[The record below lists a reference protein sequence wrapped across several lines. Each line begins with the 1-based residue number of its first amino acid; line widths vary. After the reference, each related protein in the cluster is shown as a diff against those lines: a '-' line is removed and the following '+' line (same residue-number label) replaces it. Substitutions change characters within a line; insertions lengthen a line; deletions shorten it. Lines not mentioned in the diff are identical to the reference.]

1 MKRSIS
7 LRLSA
12 MFAAVSLIVFTLT
25 GTGLFLL
32 MQHQLFNELRET
44 LDARARI
51 AGLIVTHASDVK
63 KWAFVQEKLHDL
75 SPADSRMHYYVE
87 AADPLFRF
95 GAPIAGKVTGD
106 VGPNYRLVR
115 PAGYNYDLIVTSMTL
130 PANGERPEVKLVVA
144 SDCMRTESMLRRF
157 GIALGVLIVLS
168 TIAVALLSRAVT
180 RFGLAP
186 LTRLSR
192 EAAQL
197 SPSNR
202 RQRLHAGE
210 LPEELHE
217 LATSFNGAL
226 ERLDKAYERLESF
239 NADVAHELRTPV
251 SILIG
256 QTQVALTR
264 DRSVVQLQQTLQ
276 SNLEEFERL
285 RVIVNDMLFLSRS
298 DRGERATELTEV
310 SLRAEVER
318 MLEFLEIPLEE
329 AQLSV
334 QVRGDAHAW
343 VNTSL
348 IGRAMSNL
356 FVNAIQHSPPGT
368 VLQSTIAPQDG
379 HVEIAVSNPGEPLDP
394 VVREHIFDRFY
405 RIQEARSNS
414 HENHGLGL
422 SIVKAVA
429 EMHGG
434 TVFVRSANGVN
445 TFGFSVAAH
454 VGAAMGDAAGS
465 ASVVPVAP
473 DAARQGR
480 AGLPLHVSS

>member
-1 MKRSIS
+1 MMMKRSIS

-12 MFAAVSLIVFTLT
+12 MFAAVSLVVFTLT
-25 GTGLFLL
+25 GSGLFIL
-32 MQHQLFNELRET
+32 MRRQLFDELRET
-44 LDARARI
+44 LDTRARI
-51 AGLIVTHASDVK
+51 AALIVGHAPTVQ
-63 KWAFVQEKLHDL
+63 KWSFVQEKLRDL
-75 SPADSRMHYYVE
+75 SPADSRMHYFVE
-87 AADPLFRF
+87 SPDPRF
-95 GAPIAGKVTGD
+95 SFGEPI
-106 VGPNYRLVR
+106 VGTVR
-115 PAGYNYDLIVTSMTL
+115 GSVGSNHLLMREPGRNYDVILTNYVV
-130 PANGERPEVKLVVA
+130 PAAGERPQVRLVVGT
-144 SDCMRTESMLRRF
+144 DCERTEQMLRRF
-157 GIALGVLIVLS
+157 GVALAALIFLS
-168 TIAVALLSRAVT
+168 TVAVALLSRAVT

-202 RQRLHAGE
+202 RQRLRADE

-226 ERLDKAYERLESF
+226 ERLDRAYERLESF

-264 DRSVVQLQQTLQ
+264 DRSMLQLRQTLQ

-298 DRGERATELTEV
+298 DRGERASDLTEV
-310 SLRAEVER
+310 SLRDEVSR
-318 MLEFLEIPLEE
+318 MLEFLDMPLEE
-329 AQLSV
+329 AQLRV
-334 QVRGDAHAW
+334 TLDGDATAC

-348 IGRAMSNL
+348 FGRAMSNL
-356 FVNAIQHSPPGT
+356 LVNAIQHSPPGT
-368 VLQSTIAPQDG
+368 SLQVTITPQRG
-379 HVEIAVSNPGEPLDP
+379 QVEIAVSNPGEPIDP
-394 VVREHIFDRFY
+394 VAREQIFDRFY
-405 RIQEARSNS
+405 RLQEARSNS

-434 TVFVRSANGVN
+434 TVFVRSAHGVN
-445 TFGFSVAAH
+445 TFGFSVAAD
-454 VGAAMGDAAGS
+454 GDAARGPS
-465 ASVVPVAP
+465 AP
-473 DAARQGR
+473 DAPRGSRNAMPLR
-480 AGLPLHVSS
+480 ASP

>member
-25 GTGLFLL
+25 GAGLFFL
-32 MQHQLFNELRET
+32 MQRQLFNELRET
-44 LDARARI
+44 LDTRARI
-51 AGLIVTHASDVK
+51 ASLIVAHAPDVQ
-63 KWAFVQEKLHDL
+63 KWAFVQEKLRDL

-87 AADPLFRF
+87 GPDPRFRF
-95 GAPIAGKVTGD
+95 GTPIVGKVTGD
-106 VGPNYRLVR
+106 VGPNHLLVR
-115 PAGYNYDLIVTSMTL
+115 PPGCSYDIITTTFIV
-130 PANGERPEVKLVVA
+130 PASGDRPQVKLVVG
-144 SDCMRTESMLRRF
+144 SDCVRTEGMLRRF
-157 GIALGVLIVLS
+157 GIALGVLIALS

-192 EAAQL
+192 EASQL

-202 RQRLHAGE
+202 RQRLHSDE

-264 DRSVVQLQQTLQ
+264 DRSVEQLQQTLQ

-298 DRGERATELTEV
+298 DRGERATDLTEV
-310 SLRAEVER
+310 SLRSEIER
-318 MLEFLEIPLEE
+318 MLDFLEMPLEE
-329 AQLSV
+329 AQLRVEV
-334 QVRGDAHAW
+334 QGDARAW

-348 IGRAMSNL
+348 IGRAVSNL
-356 FVNAIQHSPPGT
+356 FVNAIQHSQPGT
-368 VLQSTIAPQDG
+368 TLRATVAPQNG

-394 VVREHIFDRFY
+394 VTREHIFDRFY

-434 TVFVRSANGVN
+434 TVFVRSADGVN
-445 TFGFSVAAH
+445 TFGFSVA
-454 VGAAMGDAAGS
+454 VDGAEAPET
-465 ASVVPVAP
+465 PVAGI
-473 DAARQGR
+473 ARQGR
-480 AGLPLHVSS
+480 AGVPLHVSP

>member
-25 GTGLFLL
+25 GAGLFFL
-32 MQHQLFNELRET
+32 MQRQLFNELRET
-44 LDARARI
+44 LDTRARI
-51 AGLIVTHASDVK
+51 ASLIVSHAPDVQ
-63 KWAFVQEKLHDL
+63 KWAFVQEKLRDL

-87 AADPLFRF
+87 GPDPRFRF
-95 GAPIAGKVTGD
+95 GAPIVGKVTGD
-106 VGPNYRLVR
+106 VGPNHLLVR
-115 PAGYNYDLIVTSMTL
+115 PPGCSYDIITTTFIV
-130 PANGERPEVKLVVA
+130 PASGDRPQVKLVVG
-144 SDCMRTESMLRRF
+144 SDCVRTEGMLRRF
-157 GIALGVLIVLS
+157 GIALGVLIALS

-192 EAAQL
+192 EASQL

-202 RQRLHAGE
+202 RQRLHSDE

-264 DRSVVQLQQTLQ
+264 DRSVEQLQQTLQ

-298 DRGERATELTEV
+298 DRGERATDLTEV
-310 SLRAEVER
+310 SLRSEIER
-318 MLEFLEIPLEE
+318 MLDFLEMPLEE
-329 AQLSV
+329 AQLRVEV
-334 QVRGDAHAW
+334 QGDARAW

-356 FVNAIQHSPPGT
+356 FVNAIQHSQPGT
-368 VLQSTIAPQDG
+368 TLRATVAPQNG

-394 VVREHIFDRFY
+394 VTREHIFDRFY

-434 TVFVRSANGVN
+434 TVFVRSADGVN
-445 TFGFSVAAH
+445 TFGFSVA
-454 VGAAMGDAAGS
+454 VDGAEAPEA
-465 ASVVPVAP
+465 PVAGI
-473 DAARQGR
+473 ARQGR
-480 AGLPLHVSS
+480 AGVPLHVSP

>member
-12 MFAAVSLIVFTLT
+12 MFAAVSLVVFTLT

-32 MQHQLFNELRET
+32 MQGQLFNELRET
-44 LDARARI
+44 LDTRARI
-51 AGLIVTHASDVK
+51 ASLIVSHAPDVK
-63 KWAFVQEKLHDL
+63 KWAFVQEKLRDL
-75 SPADSRMHYYVE
+75 SPADSRMHYYVDGP
-87 AADPLFRF
+87 DPRFRF
-95 GAPIAGKVTGD
+95 GAPVAGKVTGD
-106 VGPNYRLVR
+106 VGPNHQLVR
-115 PAGYNYDLIVTSMTL
+115 PPGCNYDVIVTSIVV
-130 PANGERPEVKLVVA
+130 PASGDRPEVKLTVS
-144 SDCMRTESMLRRF
+144 SDCVRTESMLRRF
-157 GIALGVLIVLS
+157 GIALGVLIALS

-202 RQRLHAGE
+202 RQRLHSGE

-264 DRSVVQLQQTLQ
+264 DRSVEQLQQTLQ

-298 DRGERATELTEV
+298 DRGERATELAEV
-310 SLRAEVER
+310 SLRCEVER
-318 MLEFLEIPLEE
+318 MLEFLDMPLEE
-329 AQLSV
+329 AQLKVEV
-334 QVRGDAHAW
+334 QGDARAW

-348 IGRAMSNL
+348 IGRAVSNL
-356 FVNAIQHSPPGT
+356 FVNAIQHSSPGT
-368 VLQSTIAPQDG
+368 LLQATIAPQDG
-379 HVEIAVSNPGEPLDP
+379 HVEIAVSNPGAPLDP
-394 VVREHIFDRFY
+394 DVREHIFDRFY

-434 TVFVRSANGVN
+434 TVFVRSANGIN
-445 TFGFSVAAH
+445 TFGFSVSAQGGPSP
-454 VGAAMGDAAGS
+454 GAS
-465 ASVVPVAP
+465 APVVPEP
-473 DAARQGR
+473 PRQGR
-480 AGLPLHVSS
+480 AGLPMHVSS

>member
-25 GTGLFLL
+25 GAGLFFL
-32 MQHQLFNELRET
+32 MQRQLFNELRET
-44 LDARARI
+44 LDTRARI
-51 AGLIVTHASDVK
+51 ASLIISHAPDVQ
-63 KWAFVQEKLHDL
+63 KWAFVQEKLRDL

-87 AADPLFRF
+87 GPDPRFRF
-95 GAPIAGKVTGD
+95 GTPIVGKITGD
-106 VGPNYRLVR
+106 VGPNHVLVR
-115 PAGYNYDLIVTSMTL
+115 PPGCSYDIITTTFIV
-130 PANGERPEVKLVVA
+130 PASGDRPQVKLVVG
-144 SDCMRTESMLRRF
+144 SDCVRTEGMLRRF
-157 GIALGVLIVLS
+157 GIALGVLIALS

-192 EAAQL
+192 EASQL

-202 RQRLHAGE
+202 RQRLHADE

-264 DRSVVQLQQTLQ
+264 DRSVEQLQQTLQ

-298 DRGERATELTEV
+298 DRGERATDLTEV
-310 SLRAEVER
+310 SLRSEIER
-318 MLEFLEIPLEE
+318 MLDFLEMPLEE
-329 AQLSV
+329 AQLRVEV
-334 QVRGDAHAW
+334 QGDARAW

-348 IGRAMSNL
+348 IGRAVSNL
-356 FVNAIQHSPPGT
+356 FVNAIQHSQSGT
-368 VLQSTIAPQDG
+368 TLRATVAPQNG

-394 VVREHIFDRFY
+394 VTREHIFDRFY

-434 TVFVRSANGVN
+434 TVFVRSADGVN
-445 TFGFSVAAH
+445 TFGFSVA
-454 VGAAMGDAAGS
+454 VDGAEAPEA
-465 ASVVPVAP
+465 PVTGI
-473 DAARQGR
+473 ARQGR
-480 AGLPLHVSS
+480 AGVPLHVSP

>member
-7 LRLSA
+7 LRLSV
-12 MFAAVSLIVFTLT
+12 MFAAVSLVVFTLT
-25 GTGLFLL
+25 GAGLFLL
-32 MQHQLFNELRET
+32 MKKQLFNEARDT

-51 AGLIVTHASDVK
+51 ASLIVAHAPDVQ
-63 KWAFVQEKLHDL
+63 KWAFVEDKLHDL

-87 AADPLFRF
+87 GPDPRFRF
-95 GAPIAGKVTGD
+95 GTPITGKV
-106 VGPNYRLVR
+106 VGTLSPNHQLVR
-115 PAGYNYDLIVTSMTL
+115 PSGTNSDVLITSFTV
-130 PANGERPEVKLVVA
+130 PASGERPEVRLVVA
-144 SDCMRTESMLRRF
+144 TDCERTERMLRRF
-157 GIALGVLIVLS
+157 GIALGALIAMA
-168 TIAVALLSRAVT
+168 TIAVALLSRVVT

-202 RQRLHAGE
+202 RQRLHSDA

-226 ERLDKAYERLESF
+226 ERLEKAYERLESF

-256 QTQVALTR
+256 QTQVALSR
-264 DRSVVQLQQTLQ
+264 DRSVLQLRQTLQ

-298 DRGERATELTEV
+298 DRGERATALTEV
-310 SLRAEVER
+310 SLREEIAR

-329 AQLSV
+329 AQLRVEV
-334 QVRGDAHAW
+334 QGDARAP
-343 VNTSL
+343 VDKSL
-348 IGRAMSNL
+348 IGRAISNL
-356 FVNAIQHSPPGT
+356 LVNAIQHSAPGT
-368 VLQSTIAPQDG
+368 TLHASIVPRGGQ
-379 HVEIAVSNPGEPLDP
+379 VEIAVSNPGAPLDP
-394 VVREHIFDRFY
+394 VVREHIFERFY

-414 HENHGLGL
+414 NENHGLGL

-429 EMHGG
+429 GMHGG
-434 TVFVRSANGVN
+434 TVFVRSANGIN
-445 TFGFSVAAH
+445 TFGFSVA
-454 VGAAMGDAAGS
+454 VYGAAENT
-465 ASVVPVAP
+465 PQTP
-473 DAARQGR
+473 DKPRRSR
-480 AGLPLHVSS
+480 AGLPQHISL

>member
-25 GTGLFLL
+25 GAGLFLL
-32 MQHQLFNELRET
+32 MQRQLFNELRET
-44 LDARARI
+44 LDTRARI
-51 AGLIVTHASDVK
+51 ANLIVAHAPNVE
-63 KWAFVQEKLHDL
+63 KWAFVQEKLRDL

-87 AADPLFRF
+87 GPDPRFRF
-95 GAPIAGKVTGD
+95 GSPIVGKVTGD
-106 VGPNYRLVR
+106 VGPNHLRVR
-115 PAGYNYDLIVTSMTL
+115 PPGSSYDIITSTYIV
-130 PANGERPEVKLVVA
+130 PASGERPEVKLVVGT
-144 SDCMRTESMLRRF
+144 DCVRTEGMLRRF
-157 GIALGVLIVLS
+157 GMVLGVLIVLS
-168 TIAVALLSRAVT
+168 TIVVALLSRAVT

-202 RQRLHAGE
+202 RQRLHSDA

-264 DRSVVQLQQTLQ
+264 DRSVEQLQQTLQ

-298 DRGERATELTEV
+298 DRGERAADLAEA
-310 SLRAEVER
+310 SLRAEIER
-318 MLEFLEIPLEE
+318 MLDFLEMPLEE
-329 AQLSV
+329 AQLRV
-334 QVRGDAHAW
+334 QVQGDARAW

-348 IGRAMSNL
+348 IGRAVSNL
-356 FVNAIQHSPPGT
+356 FVNAIQHSQPGT
-368 VLQSTIAPQDG
+368 TLCATVAPQDG

-405 RIQEARSNS
+405 RLQEARSNS

-434 TVFVRSANGVN
+434 SVFVRSADGVN
-445 TFGFSVAAH
+445 TFGFSVA
-454 VGAAMGDAAGS
+454 VDGGDAQQSPVDAGI
-465 ASVVPVAP
+465 V
-473 DAARQGR
+473 RQGR
-480 AGLPLHVSS
+480 AGLPLHVSP

>member
-12 MFAAVSLIVFTLT
+12 MFAAVSLVVFTLT

-32 MQHQLFNELRET
+32 MRTQLFNEARET
-44 LDARARI
+44 LDTRARI
-51 AGLIVTHASDVK
+51 ARLIVEHAPDVK
-63 KWAFVQEKLHDL
+63 KWAFVQEKLNDL

-87 AADPLFRF
+87 GPDPRFRF
-95 GAPIAGKVTGD
+95 GKPIDGEVKDTMGSD
-106 VGPNYRLVR
+106 HQLVR
-115 PAGYNYDLIVTSMTL
+115 PRGSDYDVLMTSFMV
-130 PANGERPEVKLVVA
+130 PASGDRPMVKLVVA
-144 SDCMRTESMLRRF
+144 SDSERTELMLRRF
-157 GIALGVLIVLS
+157 GIVLGALIAAS
-168 TIAVALLSRAVT
+168 TIAVALLSRAAT
-180 RFGLAP
+180 RFGLEP

-202 RQRLHAGE
+202 RQRLRADA

-226 ERLDKAYERLESF
+226 ERLDRAYGRLESF

-264 DRSVVQLQQTLQ
+264 DRSVLQLRQTLQ

-298 DRGERATELTEV
+298 DRGERATDLSEV

-318 MLEFLEIPLEE
+318 MLEFLEMPLEE
-329 AQLSV
+329 AQLRV
-334 QVRGDAHAW
+334 EVHGNATAW

-348 IGRAMSNL
+348 IGRAVSNL
-356 FVNAIQHSPPGT
+356 LVNAIQHSVPGMT
-368 VLQSTIAPQDG
+368 LQASIAPLDG

-429 EMHGG
+429 EMHAGS
-434 TVFVRSANGVN
+434 VFVRSANGVN
-445 TFGFSVAAH
+445 TFGFSLAIDCARESAAR
-454 VGAAMGDAAGS
+454 AQDS
-465 ASVVPVAP
+465 Q
-473 DAARQGR
+473 RQGR
-480 AGLPLHVSS
+480 AGLPVHVSP

>member
-1 MKRSIS
+1 MIMKRSIS

-12 MFAAVSLIVFTLT
+12 MFAALSLVVFTLT
-25 GTGLFLL
+25 GSGLFML
-32 MQHQLFNELRET
+32 MKRQLFNELRET
-44 LDARARI
+44 LDTRARI
-51 AGLIVTHASDVK
+51 AELIVDHAPNVA
-63 KWAFVQEKLHDL
+63 KWAFVQEKLRDL

-87 AADPLFRF
+87 SADPRF
-95 GAPIAGKVTGD
+95 SFGEPITGTVD
-106 VGPNYRLVR
+106 GSLGPNHLMVR
-115 PAGYNYDLIVTSMTL
+115 QPGKNYDVILTSYMV
-130 PANGERPEVKLVVA
+130 PAAGERPEVKLVVGT
-144 SDCMRTESMLRRF
+144 DCERTQLMLRRF
-157 GIALGVLIVLS
+157 GIALAVLILVS

-226 ERLDKAYERLESF
+226 ERLDRAYERLESF

-264 DRSVVQLQQTLQ
+264 DRSVLQLSQTLQ

-285 RVIVNDMLFLSRS
+285 RVIVNDMLFLSRC
-298 DRGERATELTEV
+298 DRGERASDLTAV
-310 SLRAEVER
+310 SLRAEVSR
-318 MLEFLEIPLEE
+318 MLDFLEMPLEE
-329 AQLSV
+329 AQLTV
-334 QVRGDAHAW
+334 ALHGDATAC

-348 IGRAMSNL
+348 FGRAMSNL

-368 VLQSTIAPQDG
+368 SLQVTITPQRG
-379 HVEIAVSNPGEPLDP
+379 QVEIAVSNPGEQIDS
-394 VVREHIFDRFY
+394 VAREHIFDRFY
-405 RIQEARSNS
+405 RLQEARSNS

-434 TVFVRSANGVN
+434 SVFVRSAEGVN
-445 TFGFSVAAH
+445 TFGFSVAVDDGQARSLPEP
-454 VGAAMGDAAGS
+454 DS
-465 ASVVPVAP
+465 PRAS
-473 DAARQGR
+473 RG
-480 AGLPLHVSS
+480 GLPVHASS

>member
-1 MKRSIS
+1 MRRSIS

-32 MQHQLFNELRET
+32 MQHQLFNELRAT

-51 AGLIVTHASDVK
+51 AGLIVAHAPDVK
-63 KWAFVQEKLHDL
+63 KWAFVQEKLRDL

-87 AADPLFRF
+87 SADLRYRF
-95 GAPIAGKVTGD
+95 GAPIVGKLTGD
-106 VGPNYRLVR
+106 VGPNYQLVR
-115 PAGYNYDLIVTSMTL
+115 PAGCNYDLIVTSMMV
-130 PANGERPEVKLVVA
+130 PANGDRPEVKLVVA
-144 SDCMRTESMLRRF
+144 SDCVRTESMLRHF
-157 GIALGVLIVLS
+157 GIALGVLIALS
-168 TIAVALLSRAVT
+168 TVAVALLSRAVT

-264 DRSVVQLQQTLQ
+264 DRSVEQLRQTMQ

-298 DRGERATELTEV
+298 DRGERATDLTEV
-310 SLRAEVER
+310 SLRTEVER
-318 MLEFLEIPLEE
+318 MLEFLEMPLEE

-334 QVRGDAHAW
+334 QVHGDARAW
-343 VNTSL
+343 INTSL

-368 VLQSTIAPQDG
+368 ALKATIAPQNG
-379 HVEIAVSNPGEPLDP
+379 HVEVAVSNPGEPLDP

-405 RIQEARSNS
+405 RLQEARSNS

-445 TFGFSVAAH
+445 TFGFSVAVRGGEA
-454 VGAAMGDAAGS
+454 VD
-465 ASVVPVAP
+465 SVSVAP
-473 DAARQGR
+473 GVARQGR

>member
-25 GTGLFLL
+25 GAGLFLL
-32 MQHQLFNELRET
+32 MQRQLFNELRET
-44 LDARARI
+44 LDTRARI
-51 AGLIVTHASDVK
+51 ANLIVAHAPNVE
-63 KWAFVQEKLHDL
+63 KWAFVQEKLRDL

-87 AADPLFRF
+87 GPDPRFRF
-95 GAPIAGKVTGD
+95 GSPIVGKVTGD
-106 VGPNYRLVR
+106 VGPNHLRVR
-115 PAGYNYDLIVTSMTL
+115 PPGSSYDIITSTYIV
-130 PANGERPEVKLVVA
+130 PASGERPEVKLVVGT
-144 SDCMRTESMLRRF
+144 DCVRTEGMLRRF
-157 GIALGVLIVLS
+157 GMVLGVLIVLS

-202 RQRLHAGE
+202 RQRLHSDA

-264 DRSVVQLQQTLQ
+264 DRSVEQLQQTLQ

-298 DRGERATELTEV
+298 DRGERATDLAEV
-310 SLRAEVER
+310 SLRAEMER
-318 MLEFLEIPLEE
+318 MLDFLEMPLEE
-329 AQLSV
+329 AQLRV
-334 QVRGDAHAW
+334 QVQGDARAW

-348 IGRAMSNL
+348 IGRAVSNL
-356 FVNAIQHSPPGT
+356 FVNAIQHSQPGT
-368 VLQSTIAPQDG
+368 TLCATVAPQDG

-405 RIQEARSNS
+405 RLQEARSNS

-434 TVFVRSANGVN
+434 TVFVRSADGVN
-445 TFGFSVAAH
+445 TFGFSVA
-454 VGAAMGDAAGS
+454 VDGGDAQQSPVDAGI
-465 ASVVPVAP
+465 V
-473 DAARQGR
+473 RQGR
-480 AGLPLHVSS
+480 AGLPLHVSP

>member
-25 GTGLFLL
+25 GAGLFFL
-32 MQHQLFNELRET
+32 MQRQLFNELRET
-44 LDARARI
+44 LDTRARI
-51 AGLIVTHASDVK
+51 ASLIVSHAPDVQ
-63 KWAFVQEKLHDL
+63 KWAFVQEKLRDL

-87 AADPLFRF
+87 GPDPRFRF
-95 GAPIAGKVTGD
+95 GTPIVGKVTGD
-106 VGPNYRLVR
+106 VGPNHVLVR
-115 PAGYNYDLIVTSMTL
+115 PPGCSYDIITTTFIV
-130 PANGERPEVKLVVA
+130 PASGDRPQVKLVVG
-144 SDCMRTESMLRRF
+144 SDCVRTEGMLRRF
-157 GIALGVLIVLS
+157 GIALGVLIALS

-192 EAAQL
+192 EASQL

-202 RQRLHAGE
+202 RQRLHADE

-264 DRSVVQLQQTLQ
+264 DRSVEQLQQTLQ

-298 DRGERATELTEV
+298 DRGERATDLAEV
-310 SLRAEVER
+310 SLRSEIER
-318 MLEFLEIPLEE
+318 MLDFLEMPLEE
-329 AQLSV
+329 AQLRV
-334 QVRGDAHAW
+334 QVQGDARAW

-356 FVNAIQHSPPGT
+356 FVNAIQHSQPGT
-368 VLQSTIAPQDG
+368 TLRATVAPQNG

-394 VVREHIFDRFY
+394 VTREHIFDRFY
-405 RIQEARSNS
+405 RLQEARSNS

-434 TVFVRSANGVN
+434 TVFVRSADGVN
-445 TFGFSVAAH
+445 TFGFSVA
-454 VGAAMGDAAGS
+454 VDGADAPEA
-465 ASVVPVAP
+465 PVAGL
-473 DAARQGR
+473 ARQGR
-480 AGLPLHVSS
+480 AGLPLHVSP

>member
-12 MFAAVSLIVFTLT
+12 MFAAVSLVVFSLT
-25 GTGLFLL
+25 GTGLYLL
-32 MQHQLFNELRET
+32 MKKQLYNEARET
-44 LDARARI
+44 LDTRARI
-51 AGLIVTHASDVK
+51 AGLIVGHAPDVK
-63 KWAFVQEKLHDL
+63 RWALVQEKLRDL
-75 SPADSRMHYYVE
+75 SPGDSRMHYAVE
-87 AADPLFRF
+87 GPDPRFRF
-95 GAPIAGKVTGD
+95 GAPI
-106 VGPNYRLVR
+106 VGEVVDAMGANHQLVR
-115 PAGYNYDLIVTSMTL
+115 PPGGGFDILMTSFKV
-130 PANGERPEVKLVVA
+130 PASGDRPEVTLVVA
-144 SDCMRTESMLRRF
+144 SSCERTQLMLRRF
-157 GIALGVLIVLS
+157 GVSLGLLIAMS

-186 LTRLSR
+186 LMRLSR

-202 RQRLHAGE
+202 RQRLHADE
-210 LPEELHE
+210 LPDELHE

-264 DRSVVQLQQTLQ
+264 DRSVHQLRQTLQ

-298 DRGERATELTEV
+298 DRGERASELVEV

-318 MLEFLEIPLEE
+318 MLDFLEMPLEE
-329 AQLSV
+329 AQLRVEV
-334 QVRGDAHAW
+334 QGDARAW

-348 IGRAMSNL
+348 IGRAVSNL
-356 FVNAIQHSPPGT
+356 FVNAIQHSAPRMT
-368 VLQSTIAPQDG
+368 LRAIIAPQNG
-379 HVEIAVSNPGEPLDP
+379 RVEIAVSNPGEPLDP

-414 HENHGLGL
+414 NENHGLGL

-434 TVFVRSANGVN
+434 SVFVRSAGGLN
-445 TFGFSVAAH
+445 TFGFSVA
-454 VGAAMGDAAGS
+454 VDGAPAS
-465 ASVVPVAP
+465 APVAS
-473 DAARQGR
+473 DKQQQGR
-480 AGLPLHVSS
+480 AGLPLNVSS

>member
-1 MKRSIS
+1 MMLKRSIS

-12 MFAAVSLIVFTLT
+12 MFAAVSLVVFTLT
-25 GTGLFLL
+25 GVGLFVL
-32 MQHQLFNELRET
+32 MQRQLFNELRET
-44 LDARARI
+44 LDTRARI
-51 AGLIVTHASDVK
+51 AELIVSHAPTVE
-63 KWAFVQEKLHDL
+63 KWAFVQEKLRDL
-75 SPADSRMHYYVE
+75 SPADSRMHYFVE
-87 AADPLFRF
+87 SPDPRF
-95 GAPIAGKVTGD
+95 SFGMPI
-106 VGPNYRLVR
+106 VGTVRGSLGQDHELVR
-115 PAGYNYDLIVTSMTL
+115 QPGQNYDVILRRYTV
-130 PANGERPEVKLVVA
+130 PAAGERPAVTLVVGT
-144 SDCMRTESMLRRF
+144 DCERTELMLRRF
-157 GIALGVLIVLS
+157 GIALAVLILVS

-202 RQRLHAGE
+202 RQRLRSDD
-210 LPEELHE
+210 LPEELHD
-217 LATSFNGAL
+217 LTTSFNGAL
-226 ERLDKAYERLESF
+226 ERLDRAYERLESF

-264 DRSVVQLQQTLQ
+264 NRSVLQLRQTLQ

-298 DRGERATELTEV
+298 DRGERASDLTEV
-310 SLRAEVER
+310 SLRDEVSR
-318 MLEFLEIPLEE
+318 MLEFLEMPLEE
-329 AQLSV
+329 AQLGV
-334 QVRGDAHAW
+334 ALHGDATAS

-348 IGRAMSNL
+348 FGRAMSNL

-368 VLQSTIAPQDG
+368 SLQVTITPQRG
-379 HVEIAVSNPGEPLDP
+379 HVEIAVSNPGEPIDP
-394 VVREHIFDRFY
+394 VAREHIFDRFY
-405 RIQEARSNS
+405 RLQEARSNS

-434 TVFVRSANGVN
+434 TVFVRSAEGAN
-445 TFGFSVAAH
+445 TFGFSVAVDDDSAR
-454 VGAAMGDAAGS
+454 AQSELEAPRGS
-465 ASVVPVAP
+465 RSSV
-473 DAARQGR
+473 
-480 AGLPLHVSS
+480 PLHVSP

>member
-12 MFAAVSLIVFTLT
+12 MFAAVSLVVFTLT
-25 GTGLFLL
+25 GAGLFFL
-32 MQHQLFNELRET
+32 MQRQLFNELRET
-44 LDARARI
+44 LDTRARI
-51 AGLIVTHASDVK
+51 ASLIVLHAPDVQ
-63 KWAFVQEKLHDL
+63 KWAFVQEKLRDL

-87 AADPLFRF
+87 GPDPRFRF
-95 GAPIAGKVTGD
+95 GTPIVGKVTGD
-106 VGPNYRLVR
+106 VGPNHVLVR
-115 PAGYNYDLIVTSMTL
+115 PPGCSYDIITTTFVV
-130 PANGERPEVKLVVA
+130 PASGDRPQVKLVVG
-144 SDCMRTESMLRRF
+144 SDCVRTEGMLRRF
-157 GIALGVLIVLS
+157 GIALGVLIALS

-192 EAAQL
+192 EASQL

-202 RQRLHAGE
+202 RQRLHADE

-264 DRSVVQLQQTLQ
+264 DRSVEQLQQTLQ

-298 DRGERATELTEV
+298 DRGERATDLAEV
-310 SLRAEVER
+310 SLRSEIER
-318 MLEFLEIPLEE
+318 MLDFLEMPLEE
-329 AQLSV
+329 AQLRV
-334 QVRGDAHAW
+334 QVQGDARAW

-356 FVNAIQHSPPGT
+356 FVNAIQHSQPGT
-368 VLQSTIAPQDG
+368 TLRATVAPQNG

-394 VVREHIFDRFY
+394 VTREHIFDRFY
-405 RIQEARSNS
+405 RLQEARSNS

-434 TVFVRSANGVN
+434 TVFVRSADGVN
-445 TFGFSVAAH
+445 TFGFSVA
-454 VGAAMGDAAGS
+454 VDGADAPEAPIAGL
-465 ASVVPVAP
+465 
-473 DAARQGR
+473 ARQGR
-480 AGLPLHVSS
+480 AGLPLHVSP

>member
-1 MKRSIS
+1 MKHSIS

-12 MFAAVSLIVFTLT
+12 MFAAVSLVVFTLT

-32 MQHQLFNELRET
+32 MRNQLMDELRET
-44 LDARARI
+44 LDTRARI
-51 AGLIVTHASDVK
+51 ASLIVAHAPDVQ
-63 KWAFVQEKLHDL
+63 KWAFVQEKLRDL

-87 AADPLFRF
+87 GPDPRFRF
-95 GAPIAGKVTGD
+95 GTPIAGVVTDTLGPKHQLIRPPGADYDIVVTRYMVPASGD
-106 VGPNYRLVR
+106 RPAVRLVV
-115 PAGYNYDLIVTSMTL
+115 G
-130 PANGERPEVKLVVA
+130 
-144 SDCMRTESMLRRF
+144 SDCERTERMLQRF
-157 GIALGVLIVLS
+157 GLVLGMLIAAS

-202 RQRLHAGE
+202 RQRLHDDA

-264 DRSVVQLQQTLQ
+264 DRSVLQLRQTLQ

-310 SLRAEVER
+310 SLRAELER
-318 MLEFLEIPLEE
+318 MLEFLEMPLED

-334 QVRGDAHAW
+334 QVQGDARAW

-348 IGRAMSNL
+348 IGRAVSNL
-356 FVNAIQHSPPGT
+356 FVNAIQHSQPGT
-368 VLQSTIAPQDG
+368 TLEATIAPQDG

-434 TVFVRSANGVN
+434 TVFVRSADGVN
-445 TFGFSVAAH
+445 TFGFSVA
-454 VGAAMGDAAGS
+454 VDGAQTNAP
-465 ASVVPVAP
+465 VVA
-473 DAARQGR
+473 DTGQRGR
-480 AGLPLHVSS
+480 AGLPLHVSP

>member
-25 GTGLFLL
+25 GAGLFFL
-32 MQHQLFNELRET
+32 MQRQLFNELRET
-44 LDARARI
+44 LDTRARI
-51 AGLIVTHASDVK
+51 ASLIISHAPDVQ
-63 KWAFVQEKLHDL
+63 KWAFVQEKLRDL

-87 AADPLFRF
+87 GPDPRFRF
-95 GAPIAGKVTGD
+95 GTPIVGKVTGD
-106 VGPNYRLVR
+106 VGPNHVLVR
-115 PAGYNYDLIVTSMTL
+115 PPGCSYDIITTTFIV
-130 PANGERPEVKLVVA
+130 PASGDRPQVKLVVG
-144 SDCMRTESMLRRF
+144 SDCVRTEGMLRRF
-157 GIALGVLIVLS
+157 GIALGVLIALS

-192 EAAQL
+192 EASQL

-202 RQRLHAGE
+202 RQRLHADE

-264 DRSVVQLQQTLQ
+264 DRSVEQLQQTLQ

-298 DRGERATELTEV
+298 DRGERATDLTEV
-310 SLRAEVER
+310 SLRSEIER
-318 MLEFLEIPLEE
+318 MLDFLEMPLEE
-329 AQLSV
+329 AQLRVEV
-334 QVRGDAHAW
+334 QGDARAW

-348 IGRAMSNL
+348 IGRAVSNL
-356 FVNAIQHSPPGT
+356 FVNAIQHSQSGT
-368 VLQSTIAPQDG
+368 TLRATVAPQNG

-394 VVREHIFDRFY
+394 VTREHIFDRFY

-434 TVFVRSANGVN
+434 TVFVRSADGVN
-445 TFGFSVAAH
+445 TFGFSVA
-454 VGAAMGDAAGS
+454 VDGAEAPEA
-465 ASVVPVAP
+465 PVAGI
-473 DAARQGR
+473 ARQGR
-480 AGLPLHVSS
+480 AGVPLHVSP

>member
-1 MKRSIS
+1 MKHSIS

-12 MFAAVSLIVFTLT
+12 MFAAVSLVVFTLT

-32 MQHQLFNELRET
+32 MKNQLLDEARET
-44 LDARARI
+44 LDTRARI
-51 AGLIVTHASDVK
+51 ARLIVSHAPDVK

-75 SPADSRMHYYVE
+75 SPADSHMYYYVE
-87 AADPLFRF
+87 GPDPRFRF
-95 GAPIAGKVTGD
+95 GTPIEGTVTGTLNAD
-106 VGPNYRLVR
+106 HRLVR
-115 PAGYNYDLIVTSMTL
+115 PPGSDYDILMTTL
-130 PANGERPEVKLVVA
+130 VVPASGDRPEVKLVAA
-144 SDCMRTESMLRRF
+144 SDCERTEQLLRRF
-157 GIALGVLIVLS
+157 GIVLGVLIAAS
-168 TIAVALLSRAVT
+168 TVAVALLSRAVT
-180 RFGLAP
+180 RFGLTP

-202 RQRLHAGE
+202 RQRLHDDE

-217 LATSFNGAL
+217 LATTFNGAL

-264 DRSVVQLQQTLQ
+264 DRSVEQLQQTLQ

-298 DRGERATELTEV
+298 DRGERAADLTEV
-310 SLRAEVER
+310 SLRAELER
-318 MLEFLEIPLEE
+318 MLEFLEMPLED
-329 AQLSV
+329 AQLRVEV
-334 QVRGDAHAW
+334 QGDAHAW

-348 IGRAMSNL
+348 IGRAVSNL
-356 FVNAIQHSPPGT
+356 FVNAIQHSTAGT
-368 VLQSTIAPQDG
+368 TLRATIAPQDG

-405 RIQEARSNS
+405 RLQESRSNS

-434 TVFVRSANGVN
+434 TVFVRSAGGVN
-445 TFGFSVAAH
+445 TFGFSVA
-454 VGAAMGDAAGS
+454 VDGER
-465 ASVVPVAP
+465 ASGQVVTEAVHH
-473 DAARQGR
+473 GR
-480 AGLPLHVSS
+480 AGVPLHVSS

>member
-1 MKRSIS
+1 MKRSIT

-12 MFAAVSLIVFTLT
+12 MFAAVSLVVFTLT
-25 GTGLFLL
+25 GAGLFLL
-32 MQHQLFNELRET
+32 MQRQLFDELRET
-44 LDARARI
+44 LDTRARI
-51 AGLIVTHASDVK
+51 ASLIVSHAPDVQ
-63 KWAFVQEKLHDL
+63 KWAFVQEKLRDL

-87 AADPLFRF
+87 GPDPRFRF
-95 GAPIAGKVTGD
+95 GTPIVGRITGD
-106 VGPNYRLVR
+106 VGPNHLLVR
-115 PAGYNYDLIVTSMTL
+115 PPGCDYDIIMTTYTV
-130 PANGERPEVKLVVA
+130 PASGDRPEVKLVVG
-144 SDCMRTESMLRRF
+144 SDCVRTEGMLRRF
-157 GIALGVLIVLS
+157 GIALAVLIMLS
-168 TIAVALLSRAVT
+168 TVAVALLSRAVT

-202 RQRLHAGE
+202 RQRLQTDE

-226 ERLDKAYERLESF
+226 ERLEKAYERLESF

-264 DRSVVQLQQTLQ
+264 DRSVEQLQQTLQ

-298 DRGERATELTEV
+298 DRGERASELTEV
-310 SLRAEVER
+310 SLRGEIER
-318 MLEFLEIPLEE
+318 MLDFLEMPLEE
-329 AQLSV
+329 AQLRV
-334 QVRGDAHAW
+334 QVQGDARAW

-348 IGRAMSNL
+348 IGRAVSNL
-356 FVNAIQHSPPGT
+356 FVNAIQHSPPGATLRAT
-368 VLQSTIAPQDG
+368 VAPQDG
-379 HVEIAVSNPGEPLDP
+379 HVEIAVSNPGQPLDP

-434 TVFVRSANGVN
+434 RVFVRSADGVN
-445 TFGFSVAAH
+445 TFGFSVAVDGGEAH
-454 VGAAMGDAAGS
+454 AAP
-465 ASVVPVAP
+465 VPGIV
-473 DAARQGR
+473 RQGR
-480 AGLPLHVSS
+480 AGLPLHVSP

>member
-1 MKRSIS
+1 MKHSIS

-32 MQHQLFNELRET
+32 MKKQLFNEQRET
-44 LDARARI
+44 LDTRARI
-51 AGLIVTHASDVK
+51 AMLIVSHAPDVQ

-87 AADPLFRF
+87 SPDPRFRF
-95 GAPIAGKVTGD
+95 GEPVTGAVTD
-106 VGPNYRLVR
+106 TLGPNHQLVR
-115 PAGYNYDLIVTSMTL
+115 QPGSDYDIVMTSFMVPASGDR
-130 PANGERPEVKLVVA
+130 PAVKLVVG
-144 SDCMRTESMLRRF
+144 SDCERTEQMLRRF
-157 GIALGVLIVLS
+157 GIVLGALIAAS
-168 TIAVALLSRAVT
+168 TIAVALLSRTVT
-180 RFGLAP
+180 RFGLTP

-202 RQRLHAGE
+202 RQRLHDDE

-264 DRSVVQLQQTLQ
+264 DRSVLQLRQTLQ

-310 SLRAEVER
+310 SLRAELER
-318 MLEFLEIPLEE
+318 MLEFLEMPLEE
-329 AQLSV
+329 AQLRVEV
-334 QVRGDAHAW
+334 QGDAHAW

-348 IGRAMSNL
+348 IGRAVSNL
-356 FVNAIQHSPPGT
+356 FVNAIQHSSAGT
-368 VLQSTIAPQDG
+368 ALKATIAPQDG

-434 TVFVRSANGVN
+434 TVFVRSAGGVN
-445 TFGFSVAAH
+445 TFGFSVAIDGEPAN
-454 VGAAMGDAAGS
+454 AP
-465 ASVVPVAP
+465 VVT
-473 DAARQGR
+473 DTTGHRGR
-480 AGLPLHVSS
+480 AGLPVHVSP

>member
-12 MFAAVSLIVFTLT
+12 MFAAVSLVVFTLT
-25 GTGLFLL
+25 GAGLFFL
-32 MQHQLFNELRET
+32 MQGLLFNELRET
-44 LDARARI
+44 LDTRARI
-51 AGLIVTHASDVK
+51 ANLIVAHAPDEQR
-63 KWAFVQEKLHDL
+63 WAFVQEKLRDL
-75 SPADSRMHYYVE
+75 SPADSPMHYYVE
-87 AADPLFRF
+87 GPDPRFRF
-95 GAPIAGKVTGD
+95 GTPIVGKVRGN
-106 VGPNYRLVR
+106 VGPNHLIVR
-115 PAGYNYDLIVTSMTL
+115 PPGCDYDVIVSTYTI
-130 PANGERPEVKLVVA
+130 PASGDRPEVKLVVG
-144 SDCMRTESMLRRF
+144 SDCVRTEGMLRRF
-157 GIALGVLIVLS
+157 GVALGVLIALS

-186 LTRLSR
+186 LRRLSR
-192 EAAQL
+192 EAMQL

-202 RQRLHAGE
+202 RQRLHADE

-264 DRSVVQLQQTLQ
+264 DRSVEQLQQTMQ

-310 SLRAEVER
+310 SLRSEIER
-318 MLEFLEIPLEE
+318 MLDFLEMPLEE
-329 AQLSV
+329 AQLRV
-334 QVRGDAHAW
+334 EVHGDASAW

-348 IGRAMSNL
+348 IGRAVSNL
-356 FVNAIQHSPPGT
+356 FVNAIQHSSPGT
-368 VLQSTIAPQDG
+368 TLQATVAPQDG

-394 VVREHIFDRFY
+394 FVREHIFDRFY

-434 TVFVRSANGVN
+434 TVFVRSADGIN
-445 TFGFSVAAH
+445 TFGFSVAIASA
-454 VGAAMGDAAGS
+454 GAAI
-465 ASVVPVAP
+465 AP
-473 DAARQGR
+473 EPGIMRQGR
-480 AGLPLHVSS
+480 AGLPLHVSP

>member
-25 GTGLFLL
+25 GAGLFLL
-32 MQHQLFNELRET
+32 MQRQLFNELRET
-44 LDARARI
+44 LDTRARI
-51 AGLIVTHASDVK
+51 ANLIVAHAPNVE
-63 KWAFVQEKLHDL
+63 KWAFVQEKLRDL

-87 AADPLFRF
+87 GPDPRFRF
-95 GAPIAGKVTGD
+95 GSPIVGKVTGD
-106 VGPNYRLVR
+106 VGPNHLRVR
-115 PAGYNYDLIVTSMTL
+115 PPGSSYDIITSTYIV
-130 PANGERPEVKLVVA
+130 PASGERPEVKLVVGT
-144 SDCMRTESMLRRF
+144 DCVRTEGMLRRF
-157 GIALGVLIVLS
+157 GMVLGVLIVLS
-168 TIAVALLSRAVT
+168 TIVVALLSRAVT

-202 RQRLHAGE
+202 RQRLHSDA

-264 DRSVVQLQQTLQ
+264 DRSVEQLQQTLQ

-298 DRGERATELTEV
+298 DRGERATDLAEV
-310 SLRAEVER
+310 SLRAEIER
-318 MLEFLEIPLEE
+318 MLDFLEMPLEE
-329 AQLSV
+329 AQLRV
-334 QVRGDAHAW
+334 QVQGDARAW

-348 IGRAMSNL
+348 IGRAVSNL
-356 FVNAIQHSPPGT
+356 FVNAIQHSQPGT
-368 VLQSTIAPQDG
+368 TLCATVAPQDG

-405 RIQEARSNS
+405 RLQEARSNS

-434 TVFVRSANGVN
+434 SVFVRSADGVN
-445 TFGFSVAAH
+445 TFGFSVA
-454 VGAAMGDAAGS
+454 VDGGDAQQSPVDAGI
-465 ASVVPVAP
+465 V
-473 DAARQGR
+473 RQGR
-480 AGLPLHVSS
+480 AGLPLHVSP

>member
-7 LRLSA
+7 LRLSW

-25 GTGLFLL
+25 GTGLFVL
-32 MQHQLFNELRET
+32 MKNQLFNEARET
-44 LDARARI
+44 LDTRARI
-51 AGLIVTHASDVK
+51 ATLIVAHAPDVK

-75 SPADSRMHYYVE
+75 SPADSRTHYYVE
-87 AADPLFRF
+87 GPDPRFRF
-95 GAPIAGKVTGD
+95 GTPI
-106 VGPNYRLVR
+106 VGEVMETMGANHKRVR
-115 PAGYNYDLIVTSMTL
+115 PPGSDFDVLMTSSVV
-130 PANGERPEVKLVVA
+130 PASGDRPEVTLVVA
-144 SDCMRTESMLRRF
+144 SDCERTQLMLRRF
-157 GIALGVLIVLS
+157 GIALGLLIAMS
-168 TIAVALLSRAVT
+168 TVAVALLSRAVT

-192 EAAQL
+192 EASQL

-202 RQRLHAGE
+202 RQRLHADE
-210 LPEELHE
+210 LPDELHE

-226 ERLDKAYERLESF
+226 ERLDKSYGRLESF

-264 DRSVVQLQQTLQ
+264 DRSVLQLRQTLQ

-285 RVIVNDMLFLSRS
+285 RVIINDMLFLSRS
-298 DRGERATELTEV
+298 DRGERATDLTEV

-318 MLEFLEIPLEE
+318 MLEFLEMPLEE
-329 AQLSV
+329 AQLRVDV
-334 QVRGDAHAW
+334 QGDASAW

-348 IGRAMSNL
+348 IGRAVSNL
-356 FVNAIQHSPPGT
+356 FVNAVQHSASGMT
-368 VLQSTIAPQDG
+368 LQATIAPQDG
-379 HVEIAVSNPGEPLDP
+379 HVEIAVSNPGQPLDP

-445 TFGFSVAAH
+445 TFGFSVA
-454 VGAAMGDAAGS
+454 VDGTP
-465 ASVVPVAP
+465 ASEPVASEKQ
-473 DAARQGR
+473 RRGR
-480 AGLPLHVSS
+480 AGLPLHVSP

>member
-12 MFAAVSLIVFTLT
+12 MFAAVSLVVFSLT
-25 GTGLFLL
+25 GAGLYLL
-32 MQHQLFNELRET
+32 MKKQLYNEVRET
-44 LDARARI
+44 LDTRARI
-51 AGLIVTHASDVK
+51 AGLIVAHAPDVK
-63 KWAFVQEKLHDL
+63 KWAFVQQKLRDL
-75 SPADSRMHYYVE
+75 SPADSRMHYAVE
-87 AADPLFRF
+87 GPDPRFRF
-95 GAPIAGKVTGD
+95 GEPIVGKVVASLGD
-106 VGPNYRLVR
+106 NHQLVR
-115 PAGYNYDLIVTSMTL
+115 PPGSGFDILMTRFKV
-130 PANGERPEVKLVVA
+130 PASGERPEVTLVVA
-144 SDCMRTESMLRRF
+144 TGCERTALMLRRF
-157 GIALGVLIVLS
+157 GISLGLLIAMSMV
-168 TIAVALLSRAVT
+168 AVALLSRAVT

-202 RQRLHAGE
+202 RQRLRADA

-264 DRSVVQLQQTLQ
+264 DRSVQQLSQTLQ

-285 RVIVNDMLFLSRS
+285 RVIINDMLFLSRS
-298 DRGERATELTEV
+298 DRGERASELVEV

-318 MLEFLEIPLEE
+318 MLDFLEMPLEE
-329 AQLSV
+329 AQLRVEV
-334 QVRGDAHAW
+334 QGDARAW

-348 IGRAMSNL
+348 IGRALSNL
-356 FVNAIQHSPPGT
+356 FVNAIQHSAPGMT
-368 VLQSTIAPQDG
+368 LNAIIAPQNG
-379 HVEIAVSNPGEPLDP
+379 RVEIAVSNPGEPLDP

-414 HENHGLGL
+414 NENHGLGL

-434 TVFVRSANGVN
+434 SVFVRSANGLN
-445 TFGFSVAAH
+445 TFGFSVA
-454 VGAAMGDAAGS
+454 VDG
-465 ASVVPVAP
+465 VPVSAP
-473 DAARQGR
+473 VAADKPSQGR
-480 AGLPLHVSS
+480 AGVPLNVSS

>member
-25 GTGLFLL
+25 GAGLFFL
-32 MQHQLFNELRET
+32 MQRQLFNELRET
-44 LDARARI
+44 LDTRARI
-51 AGLIVTHASDVK
+51 ASLIVSHAPDVQ
-63 KWAFVQEKLHDL
+63 KWAFVQEKLRDL

-87 AADPLFRF
+87 GPDPRFRF
-95 GAPIAGKVTGD
+95 GTPIVGKVTGD
-106 VGPNYRLVR
+106 VGPNHLLVR
-115 PAGYNYDLIVTSMTL
+115 PPGCSYDIITTTFIV
-130 PANGERPEVKLVVA
+130 PASGDRPQVKLVVG
-144 SDCMRTESMLRRF
+144 SDCVRTEGMLRRF
-157 GIALGVLIVLS
+157 GIALGVLIALS

-192 EAAQL
+192 EASQL

-202 RQRLHAGE
+202 RQRLHSDE

-264 DRSVVQLQQTLQ
+264 DRSVEQLQQTLQ

-298 DRGERATELTEV
+298 DRGERATDLTEV
-310 SLRAEVER
+310 SLRSEIER
-318 MLEFLEIPLEE
+318 MLDFLEMPLEE
-329 AQLSV
+329 AQLRVEV
-334 QVRGDAHAW
+334 QGDARAW

-348 IGRAMSNL
+348 IGRAVSNL
-356 FVNAIQHSPPGT
+356 FVNAIQHSQSGT
-368 VLQSTIAPQDG
+368 TLRATVAPQNG

-394 VVREHIFDRFY
+394 VTREHIFDRFY

-434 TVFVRSANGVN
+434 TVFVRSADGVN
-445 TFGFSVAAH
+445 TFGFSVA
-454 VGAAMGDAAGS
+454 VDGAEAPEA
-465 ASVVPVAP
+465 PVAGI
-473 DAARQGR
+473 ARQGR
-480 AGLPLHVSS
+480 AGVPLHVSP

>member
-12 MFAAVSLIVFTLT
+12 MFAAVSLVVFTLT
-25 GTGLFLL
+25 GTGLFML
-32 MQHQLFNELRET
+32 MKRQLFNELRET
-44 LDARARI
+44 LDTRARI
-51 AGLIVTHASDVK
+51 ASLIVSHAPTVE
-63 KWAFVQEKLHDL
+63 KWAFVQEKLRDL

-87 AADPLFRF
+87 GPDPRFRF
-95 GAPIAGKVTGD
+95 GTPIVGSVSGS
-106 VGPNYRLVR
+106 VGPDDQLIRQPGRNYDVILTTYTV
-115 PAGYNYDLIVTSMTL
+115 PAGGD
-130 PANGERPEVKLVVA
+130 RPEVKLVVG
-144 SDCMRTESMLRRF
+144 SDCERTQLMLRRF
-157 GIALGVLIVLS
+157 GIALGVLIAAS
-168 TIAVALLSRAVT
+168 TIAVAALSRAVT

-186 LTRLSR
+186 LTRLSK

-202 RQRLHAGE
+202 RQRLHSDE

-226 ERLDKAYERLESF
+226 ERLDRAYERLESF

-264 DRSVVQLQQTLQ
+264 DRSVLQLRQTLQ

-310 SLRAEVER
+310 SLRAEVSR
-318 MLEFLEIPLEE
+318 MLEFLEMPLEE
-329 AQLSV
+329 AQLTV
-334 QVRGDAHAW
+334 AVHGDASAW

-348 IGRAMSNL
+348 FGRAMSNL
-356 FVNAIQHSPPGT
+356 LVNAIQHSSPGT
-368 VLQSTIAPQDG
+368 ALQVTIVPQRRL
-379 HVEIAVSNPGEPLDP
+379 VEIAVSNPGEPIDP
-394 VVREHIFDRFY
+394 VAREHIFDRFY
-405 RIQEARSNS
+405 RLQEARSNS

-434 TVFVRSANGVN
+434 TVFARSAGGVN
-445 TFGFSVAAH
+445 TFGFSVA
-454 VGAAMGDAAGS
+454 VDGG
-465 ASVVPVAP
+465 PPRPQPEP
-473 DAARQGR
+473 DAPRTSR
-480 AGLPLHVSS
+480 AGIPLHVSM

>member
-1 MKRSIS
+1 MKMKRSIS

-12 MFAAVSLIVFTLT
+12 MFAAVSLVVFTLT
-25 GTGLFLL
+25 GAGLFVL
-32 MQHQLFNELRET
+32 MRRQLFNELRER
-44 LDARARI
+44 LDTRARI
-51 AGLIVTHASDVK
+51 ASLIVSHAPTVE
-63 KWAFVQEKLHDL
+63 KWAFVQEKLRDL
-75 SPADSRMHYYVE
+75 SPADSRMHYVVE
-87 AADPLFRF
+87 GPDPRFRF
-95 GAPIAGKVTGD
+95 GEPIAGTVRGSL
-106 VGPNYRLVR
+106 GPNHPLVR
-115 PAGYNYDLIVTSMTL
+115 EPGQNYDVILTTYTV
-130 PANGERPEVKLVVA
+130 PAAGDRPEVRLVVGT
-144 SDCMRTESMLRRF
+144 DCERTQRMLRSF
-157 GIALGVLIVLS
+157 GIALAGLILLS
-168 TIAVALLSRAVT
+168 TIAVAALSLAVT

-197 SPSNR
+197 RPSNR
-202 RQRLHAGE
+202 RQRLHADA

-226 ERLDKAYERLESF
+226 ERLDRAYERLESF

-264 DRSVVQLQQTLQ
+264 DRSVQQLRQTLQ

-298 DRGERATELTEV
+298 DRGERASDLTEV
-310 SLRAEVER
+310 SLRAEVSR
-318 MLEFLEIPLEE
+318 MLEFLDMPLEE
-329 AQLSV
+329 ARLGV
-334 QVRGDAHAW
+334 VLHGDATAL

-348 IGRAMSNL
+348 FGRAMSNL

-368 VLQSTIAPQDG
+368 SLQVTITPQGG
-379 HVEIAVSNPGEPLDP
+379 HVEIAVSNPGEPIDT
-394 VVREHIFDRFY
+394 VAREHIFDRFY
-405 RIQEARSNS
+405 RLQEARSNS

-434 TVFVRSANGVN
+434 TVFVRSASGVN
-445 TFGFSVAAH
+445 TFGFSVAIGEA
-454 VGAAMGDAAGS
+454 
-465 ASVVPVAP
+465 
-473 DAARQGR
+473 AARVLPESDALRGGR
-480 AGLPLHVSS
+480 VSLPRPASP

>member
-1 MKRSIS
+1 MKHSIS

-12 MFAAVSLIVFTLT
+12 MFAAVSLVVFTLT

-32 MQHQLFNELRET
+32 MKTQLLDDLRAT
-44 LDARARI
+44 VDARAHI
-51 AGLIVTHASDVK
+51 ALLIVSHASDAQ
-63 KWAFVQEKLHDL
+63 KWALVQEKLRDL
-75 SPADSRMHYYVE
+75 SPADSSMHYNVE
-87 AADPLFRF
+87 GPDPRFRF
-95 GAPIAGKVTGD
+95 GAPI
-106 VGPNYRLVR
+106 VGTVSDTLDAHHRLVR
-115 PAGYNYDLIVTSMTL
+115 PPGGDYDVAITTL
-130 PANGERPEVKLVVA
+130 LVPASGDRPEVTLVVA
-144 SDCMRTESMLRRF
+144 SDCKRTEQLLQRF
-157 GIALGVLIVLS
+157 GIVIAVLVAAS

-202 RQRLHAGE
+202 RQRLHDDE

-264 DRSVVQLQQTLQ
+264 DRSVEQLRLTLQ

-298 DRGERATELTEV
+298 DRGERATDLTEV
-310 SLRAEVER
+310 SLRAELQR
-318 MLEFLEIPLEE
+318 MLEFLEMPLED
-329 AQLSV
+329 AQLRV
-334 QVRGDAHAW
+334 EMHGEARAW

-348 IGRAMSNL
+348 IGRAVSNL
-356 FVNAIQHSPPGT
+356 FVNAIQHSTAGT
-368 VLQSTIAPQDG
+368 TLRATIAPQDG
-379 HVEIAVSNPGEPLDP
+379 HVEIAVSNAGEPLDP

-405 RIQEARSNS
+405 RLQEARSNS

-434 TVFVRSANGVN
+434 TVFVRSAGGVN
-445 TFGFSVAAH
+445 TFGFSVAVDGERA
-454 VGAAMGDAAGS
+454 GAPVVTEAA
-465 ASVVPVAP
+465 
-473 DAARQGR
+473 QTGR

>member
-25 GTGLFLL
+25 GAGLFFL
-32 MQHQLFNELRET
+32 MQRQLFNELRET
-44 LDARARI
+44 LDTRARI
-51 AGLIVTHASDVK
+51 ASLIVAHAPDVQ
-63 KWAFVQEKLHDL
+63 KWAFVQEKLRDL

-87 AADPLFRF
+87 GPDPRFRF
-95 GAPIAGKVTGD
+95 GTPIVGKVTGD
-106 VGPNYRLVR
+106 MGPNHVLVR
-115 PAGYNYDLIVTSMTL
+115 PPGCSYDIVTTTFIV
-130 PANGERPEVKLVVA
+130 PASGDRPQVKLVVG
-144 SDCMRTESMLRRF
+144 SDCVRTESMLRRF
-157 GIALGVLIVLS
+157 GIALGALIALS

-192 EAAQL
+192 EASQL

-202 RQRLHAGE
+202 RQRLHADE

-264 DRSVVQLQQTLQ
+264 DRSVEQLQQTLQ

-298 DRGERATELTEV
+298 DRGERATDLTEV
-310 SLRAEVER
+310 SLRSEIER
-318 MLEFLEIPLEE
+318 MLDFLEMPLEE
-329 AQLSV
+329 AQLRVEV
-334 QVRGDAHAW
+334 QGDARAW

-348 IGRAMSNL
+348 IGRAVSNL
-356 FVNAIQHSPPGT
+356 FVNAIQHSQPGT
-368 VLQSTIAPQDG
+368 TLRATVAPQNG

-394 VVREHIFDRFY
+394 VTREHIFDRFY

-434 TVFVRSANGVN
+434 TVFVRSADGVN
-445 TFGFSVAAH
+445 TFGFSVA
-454 VGAAMGDAAGS
+454 VDGADAPEA
-465 ASVVPVAP
+465 PVAGL
-473 DAARQGR
+473 ARQGR
-480 AGLPLHVSS
+480 AGLPLHVSP

>member
-12 MFAAVSLIVFTLT
+12 MFAAVSLVVFTLT

-32 MQHQLFNELRET
+32 MRNQLFDELRET
-44 LDARARI
+44 LDARAHI
-51 AGLIVTHASDVK
+51 ASLIVLHAGDEQ
-63 KWAFVQEKLHDL
+63 KWALVQQKLHDL
-75 SPADSRMHYYVE
+75 SPADSSMHYSVE
-87 AADPLFRF
+87 GSDPRFRF
-95 GAPIAGKVTGD
+95 GTPIVGTVTD
-106 VGPNYRLVR
+106 AWSPRHRLVR
-115 PAGYNYDLIVTSMTL
+115 QPGSDFDVAITTIAV
-130 PANGERPEVKLVVA
+130 PANGQRPEVTLVVG
-144 SDCMRTESMLRRF
+144 SDCDRTERMLQHF
-157 GIALGVLIVLS
+157 GLVLGLLISAS

-192 EAAQL
+192 QAAQL

-202 RQRLHAGE
+202 RQRLYDDE

-217 LATSFNGAL
+217 LAISFNGAL

-264 DRSVVQLQQTLQ
+264 DRSMLQLRQTLQ

-310 SLRAEVER
+310 SLRAELER
-318 MLEFLEIPLEE
+318 MLEFLEMPLEE

-334 QVRGDAHAW
+334 EVQGDAHAW

-348 IGRAMSNL
+348 IGRAVSNL
-356 FVNAIQHSPPGT
+356 FVNAIQHSAAGT
-368 VLQSTIAPQDG
+368 ALKATIAPQDG

-405 RIQEARSNS
+405 RLQEARSNS

-434 TVFVRSANGVN
+434 TVFVRSAGGIN
-445 TFGFSVAAH
+445 TFGFSVAVDGVPA
-454 VGAAMGDAAGS
+454 GA
-465 ASVVPVAP
+465 PLEP
-473 DAARQGR
+473 DSGHHGR
-480 AGLPLHVSS
+480 AGLPLHVSP

>member
-25 GTGLFLL
+25 GAGLFLL
-32 MQHQLFNELRET
+32 MQRQLFNELRET
-44 LDARARI
+44 LDTRARI
-51 AGLIVTHASDVK
+51 ANLIVAHAPNVE
-63 KWAFVQEKLHDL
+63 KWAFVQEKLRDL

-87 AADPLFRF
+87 GPDPRFRF
-95 GAPIAGKVTGD
+95 GSPIVGKVTGD
-106 VGPNYRLVR
+106 VGPNHLRVR
-115 PAGYNYDLIVTSMTL
+115 PPGSSYDIITSTYIV
-130 PANGERPEVKLVVA
+130 PASGERPEVKLVVGT
-144 SDCMRTESMLRRF
+144 DCVRTEGMLRRF
-157 GIALGVLIVLS
+157 GMVLGVLIVLS
-168 TIAVALLSRAVT
+168 TIVVALLSRAVT

-202 RQRLHAGE
+202 RQRLHSDA

-264 DRSVVQLQQTLQ
+264 DRSVEQLQQTLQ

-298 DRGERATELTEV
+298 DRGERATDLAEV
-310 SLRAEVER
+310 SLRAEIER
-318 MLEFLEIPLEE
+318 MLDFLEMPLEE
-329 AQLSV
+329 AQLRV
-334 QVRGDAHAW
+334 QVQGDARAW

-348 IGRAMSNL
+348 IGRAVSNL
-356 FVNAIQHSPPGT
+356 FVNAIQHSQPGT
-368 VLQSTIAPQDG
+368 TLCATVAPQDG

-405 RIQEARSNS
+405 RLQEARSNS

-434 TVFVRSANGVN
+434 TVFVRSADGVN
-445 TFGFSVAAH
+445 TFGFSVA
-454 VGAAMGDAAGS
+454 VDGGDAQQSPVDAGI
-465 ASVVPVAP
+465 V
-473 DAARQGR
+473 RQGR
-480 AGLPLHVSS
+480 AGLPLHVSP